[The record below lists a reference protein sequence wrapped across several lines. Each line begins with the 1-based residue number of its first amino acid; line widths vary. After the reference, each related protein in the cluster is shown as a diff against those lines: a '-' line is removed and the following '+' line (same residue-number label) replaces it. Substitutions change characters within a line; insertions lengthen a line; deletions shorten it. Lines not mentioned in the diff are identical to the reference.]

1 MEHPLARLALA
12 YGAGLVL
19 AFWSPFPVSLGAL
32 LLVTLAVGYGCLR
45 AEKLRPFLL
54 WPFLIFCGWTNLE
67 LQTAVISPADLRVL
81 NDGRDEL
88 LTLHGT
94 LVEAPRQSIVVRR
107 GEETVRT
114 LAILEATELQ
124 RGTNREPAF
133 GQVLVNTPGVVGD
146 EFFTGRAVVLSGVL
160 RVPRGPVAEGLFDY
174 RRHLAWQGIHR
185 QLVVADTNDWQFAV
199 GTDPAA
205 RPPLADRFQT
215 WAMATLARG
224 LPVEDVELRLLWAMA
239 LGWKTALTDE
249 VTEPFMRSGTMH
261 IFAIS
266 GLHIALIAGILVSLL
281 RVLQVPRGACG
292 WIVIPLIWFYTH
304 ATGWQSSAIRSTIM
318 MTVIIAG
325 WMLHRPGNLL
335 NSLAA
340 SGFIILLWEPQQ
352 LFQASFQLSFF
363 VVLSIGLLLPPF
375 EKIRQRLLRH
385 DPLIPHDALPRWR
398 RWVEPPV
405 LWVTASLA
413 TSLAAWLG
421 SLPLIAWYF
430 HMVTPVS
437 LLANLL
443 VVPLS
448 SLALM
453 CNLGSL
459 VTGAALPWVAE
470 MFNHS
475 AWFWMRLMI
484 RASDWT
490 ITLPTAFFYVR
501 PPTAAQFFLFYS
513 ALLAVTAGWLTDARR
528 RWWVAAG
535 LAVLAVFCGW
545 EWNARRDRFDITVLA
560 GATAVYVD
568 APGTTEDMLVDCGTD
583 SSVTLVLKPFLR
595 CCGVNRLPVMVL
607 SHGDTRHVGGATNL
621 AELFAVERV
630 VASQSP
636 SRSPAYRQAVAAFA
650 AEPARLARVARGGRV
665 QEWEVLHP
673 AAEDRFAQGDD
684 NAVVLRREI
693 RGTRVLLLSDLGRL
707 GQRALLERANESDL
721 RADIVIA
728 GLPAQGEPL
737 SPQLLAAIQPRLVI
751 IHDTEFPAKLRAG
764 AKLRERLRQAGVP
777 VMFTGDSGT
786 VSLSLTKR
794 GWEVRAMNGERSSGS
809 PQPK

>member
-12 YGAGLVL
+12 YSAGLVL
-19 AFWSPFPVSLGAL
+19 AFWQLLPLALGPL
-32 LLVTLAVGYGCLR
+32 LLVTLALGWAGLR
-45 AEKLRPFLL
+45 VEKFRPWLL
-54 WPFLIFCGWTNLE
+54 WPFLVLCGWTNLE

-88 LTLHGT
+88 VTLHGT
-94 LVEAPRQSIVVRR
+94 LAEAPRQSIVVRR
-107 GEETVRT
+107 GDETVRT

-133 GQVLVNTPGVVGD
+133 GQVLVNTPGVLGA
-146 EFFTGRAVVLSGVL
+146 EFFTGRAVVLHGVL

-185 QLVVADTNDWQFAV
+185 QLVVAESKDWQFAE
-199 GTDPAA
+199 GTDHAA
-205 RPPLADRFQT
+205 RPPLADRFQK

-224 LPVEDVELRLLWAMA
+224 LPVEDAELRLLWAMA

-281 RVLQVPRGACG
+281 RVLQLPRGACG

-459 VTGAALPWVAE
+459 ATGAALPWVAE
-470 MFNHS
+470 WFNHS
-475 AWFWMRLMI
+475 AWFWMHLMI

-490 ITLPTAFFYVR
+490 ITLPSAFYYVR
-501 PPTAAQFFLFYS
+501 SPTAAQFLLFYS
-513 ALLAVTAGWLTDARR
+513 ALLAVTAGWLADARR
-528 RWWVAAG
+528 RWWVGAG
-535 LAVLAVFCGW
+535 LAVVVFFCVW
-545 EWNARRDRFDITVLA
+545 EWNAEQDRFEITVLA

-568 APGTTEDMLVDCGTD
+568 APGTKEDVLVDCGTE
-583 SSVTLVLKPFLR
+583 SSVTQVLKPFLR
-595 CCGVNRLPVMVL
+595 ACGVNRLPAMVL
-607 SHGDTRHVGGATNL
+607 SHGDQRHVGGATNL

-630 VASQSP
+630 VVSESP
-636 SRSPAYRQAVAAFA
+636 SRSPAYRQALAAFTNEA
-650 AEPARLARVARGGRV
+650 PRIDRIARGGRV
-665 QEWEVLHP
+665 QEWDVLHP

-684 NAVVLRREI
+684 NAVVLRRKI

-707 GQRALLERANESDL
+707 GQRALLERASASEL
-721 RADIVIA
+721 RADIVVA

-737 SPQLLAAIQPRLVI
+737 SPQLLAAIQPRVVI
-751 IHDTEFPAKLRAG
+751 IHDTEFPVSRRAG
-764 AKLRERLRQAGVP
+764 VKLRERLKQAGVP
-777 VMFTGDSGT
+777 VLFTSDSGT
-786 VSLSLTKR
+786 VSLAITQKGL
-794 GWEVRAMNGERSSGS
+794 EVRAMNGERIEGS
-809 PQPK
+809 PSR

>member
-1 MEHPLARLALA
+1 MEHPLVRVALV
-12 YGAGLVL
+12 YSAGLVL
-19 AFWSPFPVSLGAL
+19 AFWWPLLVPLGAL
-32 LLVTLAVGYGCLR
+32 LLVTLALGYACLR
-45 AEKLRPFLL
+45 VEKFRPLLL
-54 WPFLIFCGWTNLE
+54 WLFLIFCGGTNLE
-67 LQTAVISPADLRVL
+67 LQTAVLSPADLRVL
-81 NDGRDEL
+81 NDGREEL
-88 LTLHGT
+88 VTLHGS

-107 GEETVRT
+107 GDETVRT

-124 RGTNREPAF
+124 RGTDREPAF
-133 GQVLVNTPGVVGD
+133 GQVLVNTPGVLGG

-185 QLVVADTNDWQFAV
+185 QLVVAKTSDWQLAE
-199 GTDPAA
+199 GADRAA

-224 LPVEDVELRLLWAMA
+224 LPVADAELRLLWAMA

-281 RVLQVPRGACG
+281 RVLQLPRGACG

-325 WMLHRPGNLL
+325 WMLYRPGNLL
-335 NSLAA
+335 NSLAT

-375 EKIRQRLLRH
+375 EKIRQHLLQH

-470 MFNHS
+470 LFNHS
-475 AWFWMRLMI
+475 AWFWMHLMI

-501 PPTAAQFFLFYS
+501 SPTAAQFLLFYS
-513 ALLAVTAGWLTDARR
+513 VLLAVTAGWLTDARR
-528 RWWVAAG
+528 RWWVGAG
-535 LAVLAVFCGW
+535 LALIAIFCAW
-545 EWNARRDRFDITVLA
+545 EWTARRDRFEITVLG

-568 APGTTEDMLVDCGTD
+568 APGTKEDMLVDCGTE

-595 CCGVNRLPVMVL
+595 CCGVNRLPAMVL
-607 SHGDTRHVGGATNL
+607 THGDMRHVGGATNL

-630 VASQSP
+630 VVSESP
-636 SRSPAYRQAVAAFA
+636 SRSPAYRQALAAFTG
-650 AEPARLARVARGGRV
+650 EPSRIERVARGGHV
-665 QEWEVLHP
+665 QEWGVLHP

-707 GQRALLERANESDL
+707 GQRALLERASEREL

-737 SPQLLAAIQPRLVI
+737 NPQLLAAIQPRLVI
-751 IHDTEFPAKLRAG
+751 IHDTEFPASRRAGVKLRD
-764 AKLRERLRQAGVP
+764 RLKEAGVP
-777 VMFTGDSGT
+777 VMFTSDCGT
-786 VSLSLTKR
+786 VSFALTHE
-794 GWEVRAMNGERSSGS
+794 GWEVRAMNGERSAGV
-809 PQPK
+809 PRKP